1 MNQFINID
9 SYPSDTKFSIF
20 FKTQNLSTFIK
31 TKYSHLENMPILSVL
46 LYIFKKDKKYFTF
59 ENDYEEIVKNKII
72 EKTKTLILEKDRNEI
87 NILGADIAYFTNPI
101 LLDIWFNS
109 FPEIFN
115 NNYEL
120 EYNDIPNDINIEN
133 YNLLK
138 SAIENGNCE
147 NSFYLVEKHKFSF
160 WNNID
165 EVSCFKNKDIEY
177 INKILELEPFHFIK
191 II

>member
-1 MNQFINID
+1 MNQFTNID
-9 SYPSDTKFSIF
+9 SYPSDTKFSII
-20 FKTQNLSTFIK
+20 FKTQNLRFYLK

-46 LYIFKKDKKYFTF
+46 LYIFKKDKKHFTF

-72 EKTKTLILEKDRNEI
+72 EKTKTLTLEKDRNEI

-101 LLDIWFNS
+101 ILDIWFNS
-109 FPEIFN
+109 FPELFN

-120 EYNDIPNDINIEN
+120 EYNDITNDINIEN

-138 SAIENGNCE
+138 SAIENRNCE

-165 EVSCFKNKDIEY
+165 VVSCFKNKDIEY
-177 INKILELEPFHFIK
+177 IRH
-191 II
+191 